1 MSVGHS
7 FEALEGASDEVRQHI
22 SGVGSSKGL
31 RRAGASKLASV
42 RAWVR
47 NSKAK
52 VVSVVNQPR

>member
-7 FEALEGASDEVRQHI
+7 FEAPEGATMKFAKHI
-22 SGVGSSKGL
+22 SSVGSRKGL
-31 RRAGASKLASV
+31 QRAGASKLASV

-52 VVSVVNQPR
+52 VVSVVYQPR

>member
-1 MSVGHS
+1 MRLLKVQAVKCAKHISSVGS
-7 FEALEGASDEVRQHI
+7 R
-22 SGVGSSKGL
+22 KGL